1 VLELGSAKIGVEQKV
16 IETLER
22 ADRLATEMGTI

>member
-1 VLELGSAKIGVEQKV
+1 LEWGGGRISSEQKS

-22 ADRLATEMGTI
+22 ADRLETLMKERI